1 VKEAKMMR
9 NKFNRCAALAVLATV
24 LGFSRGVY
32 AEIVYTAANT
42 TVEGTGILKIDLNH
56 DGVTD
61 VSIVFSGGLSHIC
74 QDHILITTFGSVYA
88 LPASGNATV
97 SNGNSVLA
105 LSSGAKIS
113 SGSPFY
119 SAEGQMLR
127 YSTCTPQYNSGAWQN
142 VSNHYLGIR
151 FLINGHIHYGWARL
165 TVLEKNTGFVAGV
178 GPTIT
183 LTGYAYESVAGAPI
197 IAGQTTVVS
206 SSLTLKVTS
215 PLNDSTVT
223 NPVHIAATASG
234 PNPISQIQVWVNYKE
249 VFQVTGGTLNA
260 NVTLPVGSDERF
272 VVQAVDSKGNIA
284 KVVYSITVK

>member
-1 VKEAKMMR
+1 MR
-9 NKFNRCAALAVLATV
+9 TKFNRCAALAVLATV
-24 LGFSRGVY
+24 LSFSQGVY

-61 VSIVFSGGLSHIC
+61 VSIVFTGKSFTCPGEAPGSGGY
-74 QDHILITTFGSVYA
+74 GSVYA
-88 LPASGNATV
+88 LPGTGNATV
-97 SNGNSVLA
+97 ANGNYALA
-105 LSSGAKIS
+105 LTSGTKIS
-113 SGSPFY
+113 SGSSFY
-119 SAEGQMLR
+119 SAEALMLQ
-127 YSTCTPQYNSGAWQN
+127 YSTCPYPPHVNSGAWQN

-151 FLINGHIHYGWARL
+151 FLTNGHSHYGWARL
-165 TVLEKNTGFVAGV
+165 TVLEGRTG
-178 GPTIT
+178 PSIT

-197 IAGQTTVVS
+197 TAGQTTVVS

-223 NPVHIAATASG
+223 NPVHIAATALG
-234 PNPISQIQVWVNYKE
+234 PNPISQIQVWVTYKE
-249 VFQVTGGTLNA
+249 VFQVSGGTLNA